1 MGKQSRPGEQFLDP
15 ANHII
20 VHHDEYQISK
30 KTKKILINGLKLYSI
45 TRYVEVISNS

>member
-15 ANHII
+15 ENHIN
-20 VHHDEYQISK
+20 VHYDEYQISK

-45 TRYVEVISNS
+45 NKIC